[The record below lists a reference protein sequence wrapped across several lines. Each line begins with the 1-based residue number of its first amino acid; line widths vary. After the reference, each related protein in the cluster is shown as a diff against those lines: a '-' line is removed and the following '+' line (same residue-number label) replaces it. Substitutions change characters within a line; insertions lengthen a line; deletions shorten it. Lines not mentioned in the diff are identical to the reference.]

1 MATSIKHPWQNGG
14 RDTET
19 PLITLLDNDH
29 ILIIAN
35 ADTDA
40 DGAPDAE
47 TIDPDYGTVETS
59 LSKPDW
65 RGDGEFVNSR
75 TIPYF
80 VLLSNWSSETGI
92 EVKLGDLAKV
102 SYKGTIVYAIL
113 ADNGPIDVIGEL
125 SIAAVEALGQSP
137 WNIDKT
143 RIESGISHGVSYEII
158 PDSLD
163 LSSTINFE
171 TIQAAGQL
179 AFKDHR
185 QIKRGEKYLNA
196 TWFEMNRSN
205 QGHPTITAYN
215 AGKPL

>member
-1 MATSIKHPWQNGG
+1 
-14 RDTET
+14 
-19 PLITLLDNDH
+19 
-29 ILIIAN
+29 
-35 ADTDA
+35 
-40 DGAPDAE
+40 
-47 TIDPDYGTVETS
+47 
-59 LSKPDW
+59 
-65 RGDGEFVNSR
+65 
-75 TIPYF
+75 
-80 VLLSNWSSETGI
+80 
-92 EVKLGDLAKV
+92 VKLGDLAKV

-113 ADNGPIDVIGEL
+113 AENGPIDVIGEL

-137 WNIDKT
+137 CNIDKT
-143 RIESGISHGVSYEII
+143 RIESGISHGGSYEII

-185 QIKRGEKYLNA
+185 QIKRGEKYLEA

-215 AGKPL
+215 AGKPLYTRYIKGKSDLIEFLNLFPNARSILVAETDKKVIPECPDSMAHLSRYGYTPSLIGQKQIDGIRLRI